1 MPAPT
6 TAQAIH
12 SNIQDNYNEA
22 WSAWM
27 QGLEETLEE
36 VDECL
41 DQAGE
46 VQEICTDE
54 WCEATDSLLDDLN
67 HVLFSISEPKW
78 TSEEDSRKIK
88 ELRKRARKLYERFE
102 EVVEA

>member
-12 SNIQDNYNEA
+12 NNIQDNYSDA
-22 WSAWM
+22 WKTWM
-27 QGLEETLEE
+27 EGLDETLDE

-41 DQAGE
+41 DQARD

-54 WCEATDSLLDDLN
+54 WCEATDTLLDELN

-78 TSEEDSRKIK
+78 TSKEDSEKIK
-88 ELRKRARKLYERFE
+88 ALRTRARKLYERFE
-102 EVVEA
+102 RIVED